1 MKQEQDFRENIRAEF
16 ATAATRPS
24 QIPMDGLPQI
34 AFLGRSNVGKSSLL
48 NALTGKKKLVRIS
61 SKPGKTKEINFFKI
75 NGAFYLVDLPGVGF
89 AGVNFG
95 KVDEMEGGIR
105 SFVENSKMLRGIVYL
120 IDSRLGP
127 QPVDLETIEGLRSL
141 GCPVMPV
148 MSKCDKANQSEMA
161 KTRNS
166 IVAIFGK
173 EIRPIRL
180 STLRKIGLF
189 DLWREILSAVA
200 SEEK

>member
-1 MKQEQDFRENIRAEF
+1 MKQEKDFRENLKAEF
-16 ATAATRPS
+16 ATAATKPS
-24 QIPMDGLPQI
+24 QIPADGLPQI

-105 SFVENSKMLRGIVYL
+105 SFVEHSKALRGIVYL
-120 IDSRLGP
+120 VDSKLGP
-127 QPVDLETIEGLRSL
+127 QPVDLETVEGIRSL

-148 MSKCDKANQSEMA
+148 MSKCDKANQSETA
-161 KTRNS
+161 KTRNAIAS
-166 IVAIFGK
+166 IFG
-173 EIRPIRL
+173 ENVRPIRL
-180 STLRKIGLF
+180 SVLRKIGLF
-189 DLWREILSAVA
+189 ELWQEILSAVA
-200 SEEK
+200 SGER

>member
-1 MKQEQDFRENIRAEF
+1 MRQEQDFRENLKAEF
-16 ATAATRPS
+16 ITAATRPS
-24 QIPMDGLPQI
+24 QIPKDGLPQI

-61 SKPGKTKEINFFKI
+61 SKPGKTKEINFFRI

-105 SFVENSKMLRGIVYL
+105 SFVEHSKALRGIVYL
-120 IDSRLGP
+120 VDSKLGP
-127 QPVDLETIEGLRSL
+127 QPVDFETIEGVRSL

-148 MSKCDKANQSEMA
+148 MSKCDKANQSETA
-161 KTRNS
+161 KTRNAIAS
-166 IVAIFGK
+166 IFG
-173 EIRPIRL
+173 ENVRPIRL
-180 STLRKIGLF
+180 SVLRKIGLF
-189 DLWREILSAVA
+189 DLWQEILSAVA
-200 SEEK
+200 SEGK